1 MPYSTEERDDLR
13 MSVNDR
19 QSLIE
24 SLSLELIK
32 DNINKQIDYTLNST
46 TDFLSTVFDKFDMIL
61 SMEDLDEE
69 DRQDLRYQIM
79 DFCEQLIVNISNKF
93 NLFVDHTG
101 IDYNSTTTLITAMY
115 NFFVIN
121 RCSNVRK
128 FLILYTHTHKHEIV
142 RSLDLD
148 YEKVKDITGFSNKK
162 KNMDKDDVLILSS
175 LSEVINFI
183 TTNNIIDPMEF
194 LNVVNDGEVYTSEIV
209 DYFNSATISGNFVNT
224 LFNDVLNDDYDSA
237 ELSKIRNELR
247 ISFYV

>member
-46 TDFLSTVFDKFDMIL
+46 TDFLSTVFDKFAMIL
-61 SMEDLDEE
+61 SMDDIDEE
-69 DRQDLRYQIM
+69 ERLDLRYQIM
-79 DFCEQLIVNISNKF
+79 DFCEQLIVNISDKF

-101 IDYNSTTTLITAMY
+101 IDYDSTTRLLTAMY

-121 RCSNVRK
+121 RATNVKK
-128 FLILYTHTHKHEIV
+128 FLILYTHTHKAEIV
-142 RSLDLD
+142 KSLDLD
-148 YEKVKDITGFSNKK
+148 YDKVKDITGFSNKK
-162 KNMDKDDVLILSS
+162 KNKDKDDVLILSA
-175 LSEVINFI
+175 LTEVIEFI
-183 TTNNIIDPMEF
+183 TTNNIIDPIEF
-194 LNVVNDGEVYTSEIV
+194 LNTIDDGEVYTSEII
-209 DYFNSATISGNFVNT
+209 DYFNSATITGNFVNT

-247 ISFYV
+247 ISFYI